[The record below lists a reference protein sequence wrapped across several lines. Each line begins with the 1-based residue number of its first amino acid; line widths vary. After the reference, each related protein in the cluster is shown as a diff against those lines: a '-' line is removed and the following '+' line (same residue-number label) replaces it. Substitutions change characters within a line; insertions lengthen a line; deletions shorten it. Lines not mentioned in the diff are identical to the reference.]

1 MINRRKF
8 NTPLKRDALSA
19 YPCPT
24 CGTGSLRTDKDAFH
38 FKETQASKAEHG
50 HYQWEPDWIEYI
62 YSCLMVCSNSA
73 CQEIISSNGRGSVS
87 FEENRDTFSP
97 IYFYPNLK
105 FFNIPNGTPED
116 VVDEVNKSFALFF
129 SDPSSAVSHIRIS
142 LEYLL
147 NNLTIKRYI
156 NTGKGRKYL
165 ALHNRIDLLPKRY
178 DHVKELFLAVKWIGN
193 AGSHSNKEVGKNDVF
208 DCYELMS
215 ELLSEVISNRSEKT
229 KALAKQINKKK
240 GPK

>member
-1 MINRRKF
+1 MRK
-8 NTPLKRDALSA
+8 TAIR
-19 YPCPT
+19 
-24 CGTGSLRTDKDAFH
+24 
-38 FKETQASKAEHG
+38 
-50 HYQWEPDWIEYI
+50 
-62 YSCLMVCSNSA
+62 
-73 CQEIISSNGRGSVS
+73 SV
-87 FEENRDTFSP
+87 P

-193 AGSHSNKEVGKNDVF
+193 AGSHSNKEVGKNNVF

-240 GPK
+240 GSEIGCIGDCQFHYPQGLCPLINLVGGSPIRDQAWMLTPKAISDGRQNAVSIPRNII